1 MAKISWNG
9 GLFNTA
15 LGALLVGS
23 PGIVIGGLIGAV
35 AWRSHRIWGAVLGA
49 VLGFALSL
57 FGWLYFGDV
66 VIK

>member
-1 MAKISWNG
+1 MSKISWNG
-9 GLFNTA
+9 GLFNIA
-15 LGALLVGS
+15 LGTFLVGS

-35 AWRSHRIWGAVLGA
+35 AWRSHRIWGGALGA